1 MTKPPRDEVQV
12 RIKTLVP
19 TPTGCGVF
27 LTDDASKVIAI
38 FVDHSVAAAITMA
51 MHKVQQPRPM
61 THDLIAAIFAG
72 LGVTVEKVLINDL
85 KEDTYFAR
93 LYLVQV
99 NELGR
104 SVIEID
110 ARPSDAMALAL
121 RETCPIFATR
131 DVWTRAQ
138 DMSWALEQVGKPG
151 AGPAKPEA
159 DPEPGP

>member
-12 RIKTLVP
+12 RIKSLVP

-51 MHKVQQPRPM
+51 MHKVQQPRPL
-61 THDLIAAIFAG
+61 THDLIVAIFAG
-72 LGVTVEKVLINDL
+72 LGVKVEKVLINDL

-93 LYLVQV
+93 LYLVQL

-121 RETCPIFATR
+121 RETCPIFVTR
-131 DVWTRAQ
+131 DVWNRAQ
-138 DMSWALEQVGKPG
+138 DMSWALDQVNKTGPSGKDLPDSGKP
-151 AGPAKPEA
+151 
-159 DPEPGP
+159 